1 MTKSFP
7 RRLLAGTLAGCIA
20 LPWPALA
27 DESGTWSAFDEAVP
41 SILAD
46 AVPEIPAETAPRMFG
61 GAAIGG
67 DMLQAFRGGS
77 ELVSLD
83 INESNGTVR
92 DNFASNLTT
101 GNNVITE
108 GSLAGAS
115 GFATV
120 IQNSGNNVLI
130 QNSTI
135 VNLQVQ

>member
-1 MTKSFP
+1 MTKPFP
-7 RRLLAGTLAGCIA
+7 RMVLAGTLAGCIA

-27 DESGTWSAFDEAVP
+27 DADAAWSAFDEAVP

-46 AVPEIPAETAPRMFG
+46 AVAEVPVAPAPRMFG
-61 GAAIGG
+61 SVAIAG

-92 DNFASNLTT
+92 DNLASNLTT

>member
-1 MTKSFP
+1 MTPFP
-7 RRLLAGTLAGCIA
+7 RILLIGTLAGCIA

-27 DESGTWSAFDEAVP
+27 DDSGARSALDAAVP
-41 SILAD
+41 GIPAD
-46 AVPEIPAETAPRMFG
+46 AVPESAVDTAPRMFG
-61 GAAIGG
+61 VAAVGG
-67 DMLQAFRGGS
+67 EALKASRGGS
-77 ELVSLD
+77 EVVSLD

-92 DNFASNLTT
+92 DNFASHLTT

-115 GFATV
+115 GFSTV

-135 VNLQVQ
+135 INLQVQ